1 MANENYKM
9 ITKRIGSTFYTVRIF
24 FSDTETETLED
35 KILRNIRNDV
45 LEKSAEYGKIEL
57 PQMSRP
63 A

>member
-1 MANENYKM
+1 MRNENYKIM
-9 ITKRIGSTFYTVRIF
+9 TKRIGSTFYNVKIF
-24 FSDTETETLED
+24 FSDSESETMAD

-45 LEKSAEYGKIEL
+45 LEKSAECGKIEV

>member
-1 MANENYKM
+1 MRNENYKIM
-9 ITKRIGSTFYTVRIF
+9 TKRIGSTFYNVKIF
-24 FSDTETETLED
+24 FSDSESETMED